1 MLKYTTFT
9 HLPNTFQ
16 HPQYVPFFSSRVD
29 WLLSYYIVN
38 LSYQVSTCCH
48 VMQFISTTY
57 YYYISILQC
66 HLLLPYC
73 QRFFVVISNAAAIY
87 RFLSCVSIHLTSL
100 HFPCC
105 CSVISFKDAF
115 SLFFRY
121 LYTKFFFATESYALF
136 DDRILLF
143 LHSQIPSVY
152 AWREKRY

>member
-1 MLKYTTFT
+1 MSAVKLCMNYFSEINFLPPQLLGSQSHLCWVCRFAPIHQKRRYKSCCMLKYTTFT

-66 HLLLPYC
+66 HLLLPYM
-73 QRFFVVISNAAAIY
+73 RFFVVISNAAA
-87 RFLSCVSIHLTSL
+87 
-100 HFPCC
+100 
-105 CSVISFKDAF
+105 K
-115 SLFFRY
+115 
-121 LYTKFFFATESYALF
+121 
-136 DDRILLF
+136 
-143 LHSQIPSVY
+143 
-152 AWREKRY
+152 